1 MLHLAI
7 RGAKVRVKTV
17 FWGEG
22 SVRAETVDTSC
33 SEVETI
39 LEIDSDEDPKMI
51 AKLARVSEAG
61 CYVIQSL
68 RRPTP
73 VSLEVSLNGSR
84 LDYQDGAPHPS
95 QAPEPS

>member
-1 MLHLAI
+1 MLHLTI
-7 RGAKVRVKTV
+7 KGAKVRVKTV

-33 SEVETI
+33 SEVATI
-39 LEIDSDEDPKMI
+39 LEVDSEEDSEMI

-73 VSLEVSLNGSR
+73 VSLKVSLNGSD
-84 LDYQDGAPHPS
+84 LDYHEGAPGAS
-95 QAPEPS
+95 EAP

>member
-7 RGAKVRVKTV
+7 KGAKVRVKAV

-33 SEVETI
+33 TEVETI
-39 LEIDSDEDPKMI
+39 LEIDSEEDPKMI

-73 VSLEVSLNGSR
+73 VSLKVSLNGGP
-84 LDYQDGAPHPS
+84 LDYQDGAPGSPRP
-95 QAPEPS
+95 PEPS

>member
-1 MLHLAI
+1 MLHLNIQAA
-7 RGAKVRVKTV
+7 RVRVRTV

-22 SVRAETVDTSC
+22 SVRAETVETRC
-33 SEVETI
+33 SEVETV
-39 LEIDSDEDPKMI
+39 LEIDSDEDPAAI

-73 VSLEVSLNGSR
+73 VSLKVALNGGE
-84 LDYQDGAPHPS
+84 LDYS
-95 QAPEPS
+95 

>member
-1 MLHLAI
+1 MLDLTI
-7 RGAKVRVKTV
+7 KGAKVRVKTV

-22 SVRAETVDTSC
+22 SVRAETVDTHC
-33 SEVETI
+33 REVETI
-39 LEIDSDEDPKMI
+39 LEIDSDEDPRKI

-73 VSLEVSLNGSR
+73 VSLNVSLNGDQ
-84 LDYQDGAPHPS
+84 LDYQEAESDAS
-95 QAPEPS
+95 RTS

>member
-1 MLHLAI
+1 MLKLTI
-7 RGAKVRVKTV
+7 KGAKVRVKTV

-22 SVRAETVDTSC
+22 SIRAETVDTHC
-33 SEVETI
+33 SNVETI
-39 LEIDSDEDPKMI
+39 LEIDSEEEPTMI

-73 VSLEVSLNGSR
+73 VALKVSLNGNQ
-84 LDYQDGAPHPS
+84 LDYEGA
-95 QAPEPS
+95 APEVPPVA

>member
-1 MLHLAI
+1 MLGLI
-7 RGAKVRVKTV
+7 IEGAKVRVKTV

-33 SEVETI
+33 SKVETI
-39 LEIDSDEDPKMI
+39 LEINSNEDPKMI

-73 VSLEVSLNGSR
+73 VSLEVSLNGAR
-84 LDYQDGAPHPS
+84 LDFQASAAP
-95 QAPEPS
+95 

>member
-1 MLHLAI
+1 MLHLSI
-7 RGAKVRVKTV
+7 KGARARVKTV

-22 SVRAETVDTSC
+22 SVRAETVETNC
-33 SEVETI
+33 SEVQTT
-39 LEIDSDEDPKMI
+39 LEIDSDEAPENI

-73 VSLEVSLNGSR
+73 VSLKVSLNGAE
-84 LDYQDGAPHPS
+84 LDYQPGPS
-95 QAPEPS
+95 GGSRDL